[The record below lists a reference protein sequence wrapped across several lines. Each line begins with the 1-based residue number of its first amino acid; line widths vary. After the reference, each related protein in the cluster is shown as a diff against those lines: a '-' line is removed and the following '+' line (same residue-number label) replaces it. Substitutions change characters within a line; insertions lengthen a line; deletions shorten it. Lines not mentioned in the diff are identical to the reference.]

1 MIYSIQ
7 ITNAAEKD
15 IRSAIDYID
24 NILLNPSAADDLL
37 SEIEEKINELAVF
50 PKKHQTV
57 DDPVLKTWGIRFL
70 VINNYLAFYTVDDE
84 STTVNIIRFLY
95 GKRNWSVILRQS
107 FNR

>member
-50 PKKHQTV
+50 PKKHQIV

-84 STTVNIIRFLY
+84 STNVNIIRFLY